1 MTPDT
6 MLAAG
11 WPAHMLLHAR
21 AIERVASYAT
31 LERGWYCDLNR
42 GRTKYVA
49 GGPTSADAIR
59 EAAQVIAW
67 CATHG
72 IVAPSVYPTPLA
84 NMTSGVSLEWDTPNV
99 WAEWVAP
106 GVWEVV
112 AGEEAEMT
120 ATTAQ
125 VCAMLKAA
133 P

>member
-1 MTPDT
+1 MDAGV
-6 MLAAG
+6 MLEAG
-11 WPAHMLLHAR
+11 WPAHMALHAR
-21 AIERVASYAT
+21 AVARVASYAS
-31 LERGWYCDLNR
+31 LERGWYCDLIR

-49 GGPTSADAIR
+49 GGPAPEVAIR
-59 EAAQVIAW
+59 ESAEVIAW

-72 IVAPSVYPTPLA
+72 IVAPSVYPTPMA
-84 NMTSGVSLEWDTPNV
+84 DMTSGVSLEWDTPNV

-125 VCAMLKAA
+125 VCAMLKEAR
-133 P
+133 